1 MVGPRVEGEPEAIE
15 PEPRHFEFINRSETR
30 NEPEPRRR
38 PSVYDSLKF
47 ERLLEQWRT
56 ERDATRSVAQMVLCS
71 SYQKIIGMGEAAI
84 PFIIAQLKAEG
95 DEPDHWFWALRVI
108 TEVDPVADEDRGQI
122 AKMAQSWLDWAEST
136 GYAG

>member
-1 MVGPRVEGEPEAIE
+1 MVQAAICRFFQGEYEMVGPRVEGEPEAIE

-71 SYQKIIGMGEAAI
+71 SYQKIIGTGR
-84 PFIIAQLKAEG
+84 G
-95 DEPDHWFWALRVI
+95 R
-108 TEVDPVADEDRGQI
+108 DPVHNCA
-122 AKMAQSWLDWAEST
+122 AKSRRR
-136 GYAG
+136 